1 MKIFLSLIP
10 CFARTFVYLDFVF
23 CHPVLSYKRPL
34 NIFSILQQS
43 YFIYLARNNSSTV
56 CITPA
61 ILNQVYLVHSDTNG
75 SHVAVFVCLVLI
87 WWTRLVSEMFECKLL
102 SSIGIRFL
110 FCAFTKHSLPD
121 KTSGIEN
128 NDTSEK

>member
-1 MKIFLSLIP
+1 MEIFLSLIP

-23 CHPVLSYKRPL
+23 CHPFLSYKRPL

-43 YFIYLARNNSSTV
+43 YLIYLARNNSSTV
-56 CITPA
+56 CTTPA
-61 ILNQVYLVHSDTNG
+61 ILKQVYLVYSDTNG

-87 WWTRLVSEMFECKLL
+87 CWTRLVSEMFECKQLP
-102 SSIGIRFL
+102 SIGIPFL
-110 FCAFTKHSLPD
+110 FCVFPKHSLPD